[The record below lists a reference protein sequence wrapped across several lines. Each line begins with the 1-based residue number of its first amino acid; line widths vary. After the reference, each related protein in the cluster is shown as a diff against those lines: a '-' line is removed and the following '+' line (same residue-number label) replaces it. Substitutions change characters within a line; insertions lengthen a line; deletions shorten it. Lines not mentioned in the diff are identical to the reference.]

1 MKQFIIMFACLV
13 LGALT
18 SCVKDE
24 TISSDV
30 FIPQGGE
37 ENYVTSGCEPATET
51 HYKSWFINSKGEK
64 VSTLIPYVYTSS
76 NHSDYEVLDSG
87 LSTSYWNMRDDK
99 RMTTE
104 YDEGDISIAEWEH
117 CITIK
122 FTNCSV
128 LYYLVEEIPSSGD
141 NQFPVLRPSFKLHD
155 YFFEELP
162 DEEGD
167 GKAYYCS
174 HLTLVLKVTQ
184 GDNETFITK
193 QVKLKEE
200 KVPIYFDVDVEDWGN

>member
-18 SCVKDE
+18 SYVKDE

-76 NHSDYEVLDSG
+76 NHSDYEVLDSS
-87 LSTSYWNMRDDK
+87 LSTSYWNMRDEK

-104 YDEGDISIAEWEH
+104 YDEGDRIQIKSLTPEGIEQEK
-117 CITIK
+117 ITI
-122 FTNCSV
+122 N
-128 LYYLVEEIPSSGD
+128 D
-141 NQFPVLRPSFKLHD
+141 
-155 YFFEELP
+155 
-162 DEEGD
+162 
-167 GKAYYCS
+167 
-174 HLTLVLKVTQ
+174 
-184 GDNETFITK
+184 
-193 QVKLKEE
+193 
-200 KVPIYFDVDVEDWGN
+200 